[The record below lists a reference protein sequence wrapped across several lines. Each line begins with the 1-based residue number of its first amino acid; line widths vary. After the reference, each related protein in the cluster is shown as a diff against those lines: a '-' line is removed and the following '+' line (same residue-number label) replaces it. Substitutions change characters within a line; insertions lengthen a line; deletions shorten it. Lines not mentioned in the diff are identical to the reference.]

1 MKEAFINSI
10 QYIIN
15 KDTNEKLEINSIK
28 CELFTNKYSAKKASI
43 WCLFINDKQIKK
55 KDNYI
60 FNYKCIVCSTIHNV
74 STTQILRKI
83 NSLTQRCY
91 LCRNNIIRSKE
102 PSIDKS
108 LTDIRNEQI
117 DKFNNLDD
125 EFKDNYFKLH
135 LTDIEYEKLKKN
147 IKSFNNNNHTD
158 INNYEYWPIY
168 KADNQMIFTSVIYD
182 RINNTIFKAHQP
194 IIKCDN
200 CNLYW
205 RTSSIVKFKN
215 NIKIMCKD
223 CSCVNKIF
231 KIRQTKNI
239 NNELILYQSKLELK
253 FITWCN
259 NNGIIL
265 YNGPKVEYVFNEKSR
280 VYRVDFRINNI
291 LIEIKDNHIWHQ
303 NDVKSGKWLSK
314 EDAVKK
320 LVKNNIYE
328 DFYFINPSNWDNMVK
343 KLIKYSLTSYESKR
357 NDSLNTLV

>member
-43 WCLFINDKQIKK
+43 WCLYINDKQIKK

-83 NSLTQRCY
+83 NNISQNCY
-91 LCRNNIIRSKE
+91 LCRNSDKCINSTNFTDVRQKY
-102 PSIDKS
+102 ID
-108 LTDIRNEQI
+108 Q
-117 DKFNNLDD
+117 FNNLDD
-125 EFKDNYFKLH
+125 DFKDNYFKSH
-135 LTDIEYEKLKKN
+135 LTDIEYDRLKKN
-147 IKSFNNNNHTD
+147 MKSFNNHTD

-182 RINNTIFKAHQP
+182 KVNNTIFKPHQP
-194 IIKCDN
+194 IIICDDCGN
-200 CNLYW
+200 ESKE
-205 RTSSIVKFKN
+205 TDIVKFKN
-215 NIKIMCKD
+215 NVNIICKD
-223 CSCVNKIF
+223 CSCTKVAKMKI
-231 KIRQTKNI
+231 IKNI
-239 NNELILYQSKLELK
+239 NKEVILYQSKLELK

-280 VYRVDFRINNI
+280 IYRVDFRINNI

-314 EDAVKK
+314 ENAVKK

-328 DFYFINPSNWDNMVK
+328 DFYFINPSNWDSMVK

>member
-1 MKEAFINSI
+1 M
-10 QYIIN
+10 
-15 KDTNEKLEINSIK
+15 
-28 CELFTNKYSAKKASI
+28 
-43 WCLFINDKQIKK
+43 
-55 KDNYI
+55 
-60 FNYKCIVCSTIHNV
+60 
-74 STTQILRKI
+74 
-83 NSLTQRCY
+83 
-91 LCRNNIIRSKE
+91 
-102 PSIDKS
+102 
-108 LTDIRNEQI
+108 
-117 DKFNNLDD
+117 
-125 EFKDNYFKLH
+125 
-135 LTDIEYEKLKKN
+135 
-147 IKSFNNNNHTD
+147 KSFNNHTD
-158 INNYEYWPIY
+158 INNYEYWSIY

-182 RINNTIFKAHQP
+182 KVNNTIFKPHQP
-194 IIKCDN
+194 IIICDDCGN
-200 CNLYW
+200 E
-205 RTSSIVKFKN
+205 SIEADIVKFKN
-215 NIKIMCKD
+215 NVNIICKD
-223 CSCVNKIF
+223 CSCRKVVKMKI
-231 KIRQTKNI
+231 IKNI
-239 NNELILYQSKLELK
+239 NKDVILYQSKLELK